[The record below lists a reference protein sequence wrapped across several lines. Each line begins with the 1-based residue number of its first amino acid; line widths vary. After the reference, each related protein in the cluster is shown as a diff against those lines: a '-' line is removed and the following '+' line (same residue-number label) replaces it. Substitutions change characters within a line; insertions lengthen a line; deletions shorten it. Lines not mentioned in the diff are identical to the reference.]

1 MNERRFTPAGI
12 AAAAGGALALGGLAW
27 RALRPTFD
35 LRGRVVVITGGSRGL
50 GLVLARQFAEEGARL
65 ALLARDP
72 IELDQVAHELRARRS
87 SVEVLALPCDVRV
100 RKQVDD
106 AIARVLTTYGRV
118 DVLVNNAGVIKVGPL
133 EHMTVADFEDAMA
146 VHYFGALYASLA
158 VTDDMRSRGEGR
170 IVNIASFGGKV
181 AVPHLLP
188 YSGSKFAL
196 VGLSDGLRVELR
208 RHGIFVTTV
217 CPGLMRTGSPPN
229 ASFKGRHREEYAW
242 FAVGAGLPLLSIDA
256 DRAARKIVRACKAGS
271 ARLMITPQAAALSL
285 ASELAPGLVTRALSL
300 VNRLLPA
307 PALEG
312 GKEEH
317 LGWESE
323 SRWAPSWITR
333 LSELAS
339 EANNE
344 LLARETAR

>member
-1 MNERRFTPAGI
+1 MNLRSLSPTGL

-27 RALRPTFD
+27 RALNPSFD
-35 LRGRVVVITGGSRGL
+35 LRERVVVITGGSRGL

-65 ALLARDP
+65 ALFARDP
-72 IELDQVAHELRARRS
+72 VELEQVAHELRARRG
-87 SVEVLALPCDVRV
+87 SVEVLAIPCDVRV

-106 AIARVLTTYGRV
+106 AIARVIATYGRV

-146 VHYFGALYASLA
+146 VHYFGPLYATLA
-158 VTDDMRSRGEGR
+158 VLPDMRARREGR
-170 IVNIASFGGKV
+170 IVNIASFGGKL

-188 YSGSKFAL
+188 YCGSKFAL

-208 RHGIFVTTV
+208 RHGIHVTTV

-242 FAVGAGLPLLSIDA
+242 FAIGGALPVLSIDA
-256 DRAARKIVRACKAGS
+256 DRAARQILRACKRGRS
-271 ARLMITPQAAALSL
+271 RLFITPQAAALSL
-285 ASELAPGLVTRALSL
+285 ANELAPGLVTRALSL
-300 VNRLLPA
+300 VNRFLPGPA
-307 PALEG
+307 PSRGA
-312 GKEEH
+312 EEH

-344 LLARETAR
+344 LLAREAAR